1 MKKLYSLVKFME
13 IGTLCLEFTY
23 FNSKPRLLK
32 LNNGLFLKITVLCL
46 FEETS
51 SDIKKQS
58 LLSITFHN
66 GQ

>member
-32 LNNGLFLKITVLCL
+32 LN
-46 FEETS
+46 
-51 SDIKKQS
+51 
-58 LLSITFHN
+58 
-66 GQ
+66 